1 MIYLLLLLQQLIASG
16 THIVAKT
23 LTAEIPAS
31 VALFYRVLLVSLLYA
46 VILLFKLDMFKK
58 VTPKDWMIFLFVGF
72 LNIPINQYLYL
83 VSLELTEAPNVAFAY
98 SLVPAFVLIIAV
110 SFFKEKTTKLKLVG
124 IAVAVIGTVLLLL
137 NKGFDINNL
146 STKGDIL
153 ALLASLSWAL
163 YTILG
168 KPLVQKYGAFFTTGV
183 AMIFGL
189 FFYIPIF
196 HFLPVHYSMS
206 DISARNWWEIF
217 YLGAITSGVGY
228 TIWYYALQKIDASK
242 VSVFN
247 NIQPI
252 LTTILAYFILD
263 NAINA
268 NFVVAGVLIIA
279 GVIITQRG

>member
-1 MIYLLLLLQQLIASG
+1 MIYILLLIQQLIASG

-23 LTAEIPAS
+23 LTADIPAP
-31 VALFYRVLLVSLLYA
+31 VVLFYRVLLVSVLYA
-46 VILLFKLDMFKK
+46 IVLLFKLDIFKK
-58 VTPKDWMIFLFVGF
+58 VTPKDWLIFLLVGF

-110 SFFKEKTTKLKLVG
+110 SFFKEKTTKLKLLG
-124 IAVAVIGTVLLLL
+124 IAVAVVGTVLLLL

-168 KPLVQKYGAFFTTGV
+168 KPLVEKYGAIFTTGV

-189 FFYIPIF
+189 FLYIPIF
-196 HFLPVHYSMS
+196 HFLPVHYSIS
-206 DISARNWWEIF
+206 DISAKNWWEIF